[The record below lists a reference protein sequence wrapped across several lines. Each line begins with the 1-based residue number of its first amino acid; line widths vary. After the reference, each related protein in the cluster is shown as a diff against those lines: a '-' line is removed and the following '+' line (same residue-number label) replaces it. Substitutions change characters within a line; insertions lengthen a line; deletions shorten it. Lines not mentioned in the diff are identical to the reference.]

1 MRRCLTAHASS
12 SPSSLTARITRVF
25 FRRTLASD
33 ASRRPRRRD
42 MGKHQPQAW
51 VSIAAA
57 HANEQDDARAYLI
70 NLGARAEDVDDML
83 EKHPRV
89 RTYDVATEI
98 APRMSY
104 LSFLEERGELKG
116 ETAVACAL
124 RQPGVL
130 ERKYETV
137 FECAQRGFIAVHK
150 PFAVRLDTP
159 RGWSEKTEDGTGRV
173 EKVRFIP
180 RWDGDAS
187 CEDWL
192 NIRFP
197 DMHHRFCHQL
207 DTATS
212 GVVLTANT
220 REAAGSAAKLF
231 RERRAKKRYLA
242 VVFGW
247 PENDEWTVEAK
258 LSKDPDDVKGFK
270 ERVDEENGKA
280 SETSFTVIQRGY
292 CALEGR
298 HFGAKVSRVECR
310 PVTGRRHQIRLHLM
324 HSGHSILGDQAYS
337 EDSDSFR
344 MFLHALELKMP
355 FADETLTFA
364 TPPPPSFEEAV
375 SAEPL
380 A

>member
-1 MRRCLTAHASS
+1 
-12 SPSSLTARITRVF
+12 
-25 FRRTLASD
+25 
-33 ASRRPRRRD
+33 
-42 MGKHQPQAW
+42 MGRHQPQAW
-51 VSIAAA
+51 VSVAAA
-57 HANEQDDARAYLI
+57 HASEDDDARTYLV
-70 NLGARAEDVDDML
+70 NLGARAEDVDTML
-83 EKHPRV
+83 DKHPRV
-89 RTYDVATEI
+89 RSYDVTTEI

-137 FECAQRGFIAVHK
+137 FECPRRGLIAVNK

-159 RGWSEKTEDGTGRV
+159 RGWSEKTEDGSGRV
-173 EKVRFIP
+173 EQVRFLP

-192 NIRFP
+192 NITFP

-247 PENDEWTVEAK
+247 PESDEWTVEAK

-270 ERVDEENGKA
+270 ERIDEENGKA

-298 HFGAKVSRVECR
+298 HYGAKVSRVECR

-324 HSGHSILGDQAYS
+324 HSGHSIVGDQAYS

-355 FADETLTFA
+355 FDDETLTFE
-364 TPPPPSFEEAV
+364 TEPPPSFEEAV

-380 A
+380 AST